1 MFGKIYGFTGWEIA
15 GFDSGSRID
24 SCGGLRNDSFAIN
37 SDGAIG
43 LLPFT
48 PSQVIGAVT
57 IGCESKKIRV
67 D

>member
-1 MFGKIYGFTGWEIA
+1 MFGEIYGFTGWEIA

-48 PSQVIGAVT
+48 PSQIISAVT
-57 IGCESKKIRV
+57 IGYEPNKSRV